1 MRIRT
6 PIPGDHAR
14 VIAALGEWMPG
25 PRAEELL
32 PRLYLTHFAD
42 TSLVAD
48 ADDGSLAGFVV
59 AFESRATPGVGYI
72 HFVWVAPEYRGSGV
86 GRALYE
92 AVFELLR
99 AHGCRMVE
107 AVTRRANQGSVAFH
121 EQLGFACDDPASG
134 ADLGSDPDIVVL
146 TRAL

>member
-1 MRIRT
+1 MRIRR
-6 PIPGDHAR
+6 PGPGDHAR
-14 VIAALGEWMPG
+14 VVAALGEWMPG
-25 PRAEELL
+25 ARAEELL

-59 AFESRATPGVGYI
+59 AFESQATPGLGYV
-72 HFVWVAPEYRGSGV
+72 HFVWVAPEHRGSGV

-92 AVFELLR
+92 EVFDLLR
-99 AHGCRMVE
+99 ARGCHMVE
-107 AVTRRANQGSVAFH
+107 AVTRPTNHGSLAFH
-121 EQLGFACDDPASG
+121 ERLGFVRDDPASG

-146 TRAL
+146 THAL